1 MLLDK
6 DPYSYMTLDQVYNKL
21 VTYLFLVWQ
30 EGTCIKYKLLL
41 LIIRDK
47 LETESMYKYLSS
59 KLVSYI
65 QH

>member
-1 MLLDK
+1 
-6 DPYSYMTLDQVYNKL
+6 MTLDQVYNKL